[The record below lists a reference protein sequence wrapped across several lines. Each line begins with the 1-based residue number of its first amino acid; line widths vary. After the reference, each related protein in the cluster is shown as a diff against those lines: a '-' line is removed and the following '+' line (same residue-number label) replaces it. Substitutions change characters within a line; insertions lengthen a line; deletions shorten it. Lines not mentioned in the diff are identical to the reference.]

1 MSLTVSQNANENDI
15 LNGMVAD
22 RLAEDWNIFVKE
34 RTFQYIRGADMKDW
48 NFVRLSYEITIKNEI
63 AEMFLD
69 ERIVL
74 SNEECVFLLDKDNIL
89 DFLYQGWL
97 DSDFSIQDVL
107 RDCIKDTIQ
116 LFVCNKNEGIENG

>member
-1 MSLTVSQNANENDI
+1 MSLTVSQNTNENDI

-22 RLAEDWNIFVKE
+22 RLAEDWNIFVK
-34 RTFQYIRGADMKDW
+34 DMKDW
-48 NFVRLSYEITIKNEI
+48 NIVRLAYEITIKNEI

-97 DSDFSIQDVL
+97 DSDFSIQDTL
-107 RDCIKDTIQ
+107 RDCIKDTVQ
-116 LFVCNKNEGIENG
+116 LFVCNKNGGVENG